1 MPRLCWQTAKHSRFR
16 LFWLTMKKRPHS
28 ESPPGVSERIERQ
41 FAEVLSSPPMP
52 PKEYIYL
59 TKSDFGYKIGRTT
72 RPQKRPLQVAGN
84 MPIKLE
90 VIVVIEVANSKEW
103 ERRLHRHFAEK
114 RLRGEWFSL
123 DQTDVELIKGVPNN
137 WDDFNLNSDEI
148 PF

>member
-1 MPRLCWQTAKHSRFR
+1 MTKSPK
-16 LFWLTMKKRPHS
+16 S
-28 ESPPGVSERIERQ
+28 ESPPGVPESIERL
-41 FAEVLSSPPMP
+41 FAEVLSSPPIP

-59 TKSDFGYKIGRTT
+59 TKSEFGYKIGRTT
-72 RPQKRPLQVAGN
+72 RPKKRPLQVAGN

-90 VIVVIEVANSKEW
+90 VIVVIEVSDSKGW

-123 DQTDVELIKGVPNN
+123 DDPDVEMIKLIPDN